1 MRLLTVLTIAALS
14 IADFGAGQ
22 ALAAQSTSAW
32 ARTHHRHVARGGDRF
47 AYGESHVGQVSGKLR
62 ESGNGKLPPEGAA
75 LGATPAPP
83 PGKKPAN
90 GAAIPVSAASSAPAL
105 RCSGSNSTTTE
116 CYTATQQMRP
126 LAK

>member
-1 MRLLTVLTIAALS
+1 MRLLTVLTIAILYLPV
-14 IADFGAGQ
+14 FGPG
-22 ALAAQSTSAW
+22 LAAQSPSA
-32 ARTHHRHVARGGDRF
+32 RHHHRQIVRGGGGSVF
-47 AYGESHVGQVSGKLR
+47 EESHVGQASGKLG

-75 LGATPAPP
+75 LGATPD
-83 PGKKPAN
+83 KKPAQSGTN
-90 GAAIPVSAASSAPAL
+90 GTPSL